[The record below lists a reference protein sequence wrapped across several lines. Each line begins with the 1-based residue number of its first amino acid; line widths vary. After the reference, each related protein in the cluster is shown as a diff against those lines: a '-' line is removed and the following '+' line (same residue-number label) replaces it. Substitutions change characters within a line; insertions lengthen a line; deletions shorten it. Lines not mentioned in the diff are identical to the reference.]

1 MPGMS
6 FEHGLEFWKL
16 LLEFVKALAWPT
28 AFLITIIIFR
38 KNIRSLLESVR
49 KAELPWGAGTL
60 EFDKEV
66 ADLSVQANQ
75 PDQEKLSRPT
85 PASSDLHIEN
95 YNSEVISRGLEP
107 TRSGLDLN
115 YFRKIAADD
124 PNLSLAALRMEIE
137 IVISNLAIG
146 FGLSKNQKTSLTKTM
161 DYLKTAGA
169 ITTQQHMT
177 ARKVIDLCNR
187 AIHGQ
192 SVDTATAL
200 TVIESVRP
208 LLNDYKA
215 WLIWGFPEHGIT
227 QNN

>member
-1 MPGMS
+1 MT
-6 FEHGLEFWKL
+6 FEHGLEVSKL
-16 LLEFVKALAWPT
+16 LIEFVKALAWPT
-28 AFLITIIIFR
+28 AFLVTVILFR
-38 KNIRSLLESVR
+38 TNIRTFLESVR

-66 ADLSVQANQ
+66 ADLSVQENQ
-75 PDQEKLSRPT
+75 PDQEKLARPT
-85 PASSDLHIEN
+85 SVTQDSRIEN
-95 YNSEVISRGLEP
+95 YNTAVINRGLQP

-137 IVISNLAIG
+137 TVLSNLAVG
-146 FGLSKNQKTSLTKTM
+146 FGVPTNHKFVLGRAL

-169 ITTQQHMT
+169 VTTQQHMT
-177 ARKVIDLCNR
+177 ACKVIDLCNR

-192 SVDTATAL
+192 SVDTTTAL

-208 LLNDYKA
+208 LLDDYKN
-215 WLIWGFPEHGIT
+215 WLTWGFPEHENA
-227 QNN
+227 QSE